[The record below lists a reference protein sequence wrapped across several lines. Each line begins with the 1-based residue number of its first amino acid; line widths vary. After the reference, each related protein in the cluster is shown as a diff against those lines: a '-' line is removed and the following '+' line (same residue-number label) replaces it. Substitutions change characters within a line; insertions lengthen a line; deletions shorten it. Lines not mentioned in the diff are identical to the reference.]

1 MTVLRG
7 GHRLLAVGPGLTR
20 RVLPEC
26 QSCPVPGPLSRPLTF
41 IRSGATGLPAHPSL
55 SCCPSQEEGSHRLIL
70 YVGSA
75 PPAGG
80 VFSSVGAW
88 VPAVLGEL
96 PGACS
101 AGAEAHAAALGEFL
115 SCAQP
120 LSRVSNSLP
129 AHGLQPGRLL
139 CPWDSPG
146 KNTRVGCYALL
157 QGIFLTQEL
166 SRGLLHGR
174 QILYWLSYQEI
185 SWVAFFWGVVVTF
198 FFYCQK
204 LDTSHSLN
212 PAKPM
217 GTHCTDIAA
226 GGQIKFCAQG
236 HTAGGRP
243 RNPMHLPV
251 TLRRGSQAARTRQPG
266 HQGQKAGSIPRPS
279 QQAILVGSPAEGP
292 APEAL
297 HPESWAQA
305 GRRGRG

>member
-1 MTVLRG
+1 MNT
-7 GHRLLAVGPGLTR
+7 
-20 RVLPEC
+20 
-26 QSCPVPGPLSRPLTF
+26 S
-41 IRSGATGLPAHPSL
+41 
-55 SCCPSQEEGSHRLIL
+55 
-70 YVGSA
+70 
-75 PPAGG
+75 
-80 VFSSVGAW
+80 W

-120 LSRVSNSLP
+120 LSRVSDSLR

-139 CPWDSPG
+139 CPWDSPGKNTRVGCYALLQGIFPTQELSRGLLPG

-226 GGQIKFCAQG
+226 VRLSSVPK
-236 HTAGGRP
+236 
-243 RNPMHLPV
+243 V
-251 TLRRGSQAARTRQPG
+251 T
-266 HQGQKAGSIPRPS
+266 
-279 QQAILVGSPAEGP
+279 QQVAD
-292 APEAL
+292 PEIQCTFL
-297 HPESWAQA
+297 
-305 GRRGRG
+305 